1 MLRNTFDMMIHYLRL
16 TYGERSTLIF
26 QIAMPLLFTFLV
38 GQATGGFGGGGNI
51 SSTTITWTVAVVNE
65 DRGAYGTLLVDGLQ
79 ADPTLVV
86 ALVADVDTAVT
97 QVEDGAVTAAL
108 VIPAAFSQQLA
119 AGQGANLDFYSD
131 SANTRQVQPVME
143 AVNAAISQLQ
153 GALTAAAISAGTA
166 AELGLFDQN
175 IEQTEYRLAAVQ
187 RAQTAWQNPP
197 TAVQINEDELVISVT
212 DVIPNGINQSSPG
225 MMAMFATFG
234 MLGGAAVLIQ
244 ERQWGT
250 LRRLA
255 VMPIRK
261 GSIISGKLLGIVTA
275 GVLQMVILIIAGAL
289 LFRVAWGN
297 SPAALALMV
306 VSFALAMS
314 GLGMMMA
321 ALVRTVAQANAL
333 GTVLVLSMSALG
345 GAWWPLEIVPD
356 WLQMVGKLSPIYWA
370 MSGFQDI
377 ITRGWGVTAVLPEVL
392 MLAGFTA
399 VFLAI
404 GLWRFKYE

>member
-38 GQATGGFGGGGNI
+38 GQATGGFGGGGTI
-51 SSTTITWTVAVVNE
+51 SSTAVTWTVAVVNE
-65 DRGAYGTLLVDGLQ
+65 DGGAYSTLLVDGLQ

-131 SANTRQVQPVME
+131 PANTRQVQPVQE

-153 GALTAAAISAGTA
+153 GALTVAAISADTA
-166 AELGLFDQN
+166 AELGLFDQGA
-175 IEQTEYRLAAVQ
+175 EPVDYRLAAVQ
-187 RAQTAWQNPP
+187 LAQTAWQHPP

-212 DVIPNGINQSSPG
+212 DIIPNGINQSSPG

-261 GSIISGKLLGIVTA
+261 GSIIGGKLLGIVTA

-306 VSFALAMS
+306 ASFALAMS

-321 ALVRTVAQANAL
+321 ALVKTIAQANAL

-356 WLQMVGKLSPIYWA
+356 WLQTVGKLSPIYWA

-392 MLAGFTA
+392 VLAGFTA
-399 VFLAI
+399 VFLGI

>member
-1 MLRNTFDMMIHYLRL
+1 MLRNTLDMMIHYLRL

-38 GQATGGFGGGGNI
+38 GQATGGFGGGGNV

-65 DRGAYGTLLVDGLQ
+65 DGGEWGALLADRLQ
-79 ADPTLVV
+79 TDPTLEVV
-86 ALVADVDTAVT
+86 AMDRATAVT
-97 QVEDGAVTAAL
+97 QVEDATAMAAL
-108 VIPAAFSQQLA
+108 VIPADFSQRLA
-119 AGQGANLDFYSD
+119 AGRGANLDFYSD
-131 SANTRQVQPVME
+131 PANTRQVQPVME
-143 AVNAAISQLQ
+143 AVNAAISQVE
-153 GALTAAAISAGTA
+153 GALHVAAISAATA
-166 AELGLFDQN
+166 DEMGLFTHDVDPAA
-175 IEQTEYRLAAVQ
+175 YRLEAAHL
-187 RAQTAWQNPP
+187 AQTAWQNPP

-212 DVIPNGINQSSPG
+212 DIIPNGINQSSPG

-261 GSIISGKLLGIVTA
+261 GSIIGGKLMGIVTA
-275 GVLQMVILIIAGAL
+275 GVIQMVILIIAGAL
-289 LFRVAWGN
+289 LFSVAWGN

-306 VSFALAMS
+306 LSFALAMS

-321 ALVRTVAQANAL
+321 ALVKTIAQANAL

-356 WLQMVGKLSPIYWA
+356 WLQAVGKLSPIYWA

-377 ITRGWGVTAVLPEVL
+377 ITRGWGVTAVLPEVG
-392 MLAGFTA
+392 MLLVFTA
-399 VFLAI
+399 VFLGI

>member
-1 MLRNTFDMMIHYLRL
+1 MMLRNTIDMMIHYLRL
-16 TYGERSTLIF
+16 TYSERSTLIF

-38 GQATGGFGGGGNI
+38 GQATGGFGGGST

-65 DRGAYGTLLVDGLQ
+65 DSGAWGALLMDNLQ

-86 ALVADVDTAVT
+86 QEMDEATAVT
-97 QVEDGAVTAAL
+97 QVEAGEVTAAL

-119 AGQGANLDFYSD
+119 TGQGVALDFYSD
-131 SANTRQVQPVME
+131 PANTREVQPVTE
-143 AVNAAISQLQ
+143 AVNAAISQLT
-153 GALTAAAISAGTA
+153 GLLRVAAISTA
-166 AELGLFDQN
+166 VATELGLF
-175 IEQTEYRLAAVQ
+175 EQGVTREGYQLEAVQ
-187 RAQTAWQNPP
+187 LAQAAWQQPP
-197 TAVQINEDELVISVT
+197 TAVQINEDELVINT
-212 DVIPNGINQSSPG
+212 AEVIPNGIDQSSPG

-261 GSIISGKLLGIVTA
+261 GSILGGKLMGIVLA
-275 GVLQMVILIIAGAL
+275 GVIQMVLLIMAGAL
-289 LFRVAWGN
+289 LFDVAWGN

-356 WLQMVGKLSPIYWA
+356 WLQTVGKLSPIYWA
-370 MSGFQDI
+370 MRGFQDI
-377 ITRGWGVTAVLPEVL
+377 ITRGWGVTAVLPELLV
-392 MLAGFTA
+392 LAGFTA

>member
-1 MLRNTFDMMIHYLRL
+1 MLRNTFDMMVHYLRL
-16 TYGERSTLIF
+16 TYGERATLIF

-38 GQATGGFGGGGNI
+38 GQATGGFG
-51 SSTTITWTVAVVNE
+51 SSTSSTAVTWTLAVVNE
-65 DRGAYGTLLVDGLQ
+65 DTGDWGGRLVENLQ
-79 ADPTLVV
+79 ADPNLVV
-86 ALVADVDTAVT
+86 QELEQTTAVT
-97 QVEDGAVTAAL
+97 QVENGEVTAAL
-108 VIPAAFSQQLA
+108 IIPADFSQRLA
-119 AGQGANLDFYSD
+119 AGQGVDLDFYSD
-131 SANTRQVQPVME
+131 PANTREVQPVTE
-143 AVNAAISQLQ
+143 AVNAAISQLT
-153 GALTAAAISAGTA
+153 GLLRVSAISTA
-166 AELGLFDQN
+166 VATELGLF
-175 IEQTEYRLAAVQ
+175 EQAVELESYQLEAVQ
-187 RAQTAWQNPP
+187 LARAAWQQPP
-197 TAVQINEDELVISVT
+197 TAVQINEDELVVNT
-212 DVIPNGINQSSPG
+212 AEVIPSGIDQSSPG

-261 GSIISGKLLGIVTA
+261 GSIIGGKLLGIVAA
-275 GVLQMVILIIAGAL
+275 GVVQMVILIVAGAL
-289 LFRVAWGN
+289 LFDVAWGN

-321 ALVRTVAQANAL
+321 ALVKTLAQANAS

-356 WLQMVGKLSPIYWA
+356 WLQTVGKLSPIYWA

-377 ITRGWGVTAVLPEVL
+377 ITRGWGVTAVLPELLVL
-392 MLAGFTA
+392 WGFTA
-399 VFLAI
+399 VFLGI
-404 GLWRFKYE
+404 GLWRFKYQ

>member
-38 GQATGGFGGGGNI
+38 GQATGGFGGGGTI
-51 SSTTITWTVAVVNE
+51 SSTAVTWTVAVVNE
-65 DRGAYGTLLVDGLQ
+65 DGGAYSTLLVDGLQ

-86 ALVADVDTAVT
+86 AMVADEGTAVT
-97 QVEDGAVTAAL
+97 QVEDGTVTAAL
-108 VIPAAFSQQLA
+108 VIPAAFSQLLA

-131 SANTRQVQPVME
+131 PANTRQVQPVQE

-166 AELGLFDQN
+166 AELGLFDQGV
-175 IEQTEYRLAAVQ
+175 EPVDYRLAAVQ
-187 RAQTAWQNPP
+187 LAQTAWQHPP

-212 DVIPNGINQSSPG
+212 DIIPNGINQSSPG

-261 GSIISGKLLGIVTA
+261 GSIIGGKLLGIVTA

-289 LFRVAWGN
+289 LFSVAWGN

-321 ALVRTVAQANAL
+321 ALVKTIAQANAL

-356 WLQMVGKLSPIYWA
+356 WLQTVGKLSPIYWA

-392 MLAGFTA
+392 VLAGFTA
-399 VFLAI
+399 VFLGI